1 MSRPTQQIRDSVQ
14 NQMEN
19 QLKDYFYD
27 SANLGYPQLRQP
39 AYSPPSEPAYL
50 PSSVTNPYSKMREA
64 AYSGLGNQ
72 YSNVQIPRPY
82 SPPMQFSP
90 RYNPPMGGMYGGGK
104 GGGNMYGMGGYRPA
118 APYSAGRYG
127 NTMTGMGSYGMPS
140 FKGGYSPFG
149 YGGGIGQS
157 IYGTMGNMQSP
168 FPHGAYFLTPGGALG
183 GMPQYQQQQYY
194 GTTDVHPITGA
205 VNLPPNTGNNV

>member
-1 MSRPTQQIRDSVQ
+1 MSRP
-14 NQMEN
+14 N
-19 QLKDYFYD
+19 
-27 SANLGYPQLRQP
+27 
-39 AYSPPSEPAYL
+39 YSSPI
-50 PSSVTNPYSKMREA
+50 TNPYAKMRES

-72 YSNVQIPRPY
+72 YGNVQMPNPYSFDRPRGFSSPVFPRP
-82 SPPMQFSP
+82 MQLSQP
-90 RYNPPMGGMYGGGK
+90 QYNPPMGGMYGGGK

-194 GTTDVHPITGA
+194 GTTNVHPITGA
-205 VNLPPNTGNNV
+205 VTLPPNTGSNV

>member
-1 MSRPTQQIRDSVQ
+1 MGLSTGYMSG
-14 NQMEN
+14 M
-19 QLKDYFYD
+19 YD
-27 SANLGYPQLRQP
+27 PYGQASM
-39 AYSPPSEPAYL
+39 S
-50 PSSVTNPYSKMREA
+50 NPYARMREA
-64 AYSGLGNQ
+64 AYSGLGN
-72 YSNVQIPRPY
+72 R
-82 SPPMQFSP
+82 SPFNTGFS
-90 RYNPPMGGMYGGGK
+90 
-104 GGGNMYGMGGYRPA
+104 GMGNYRPA
-118 APYSAGRYG
+118 MPYMPGRYG

-194 GTTDVHPITGA
+194 GTTNVHPITGA
-205 VNLPPNTGNNV
+205 VTLPPNTGNNV